1 MGDLGMLA
9 LSITLFALSLAH
21 TNWPAINRH
30 YSDFIEWCVNS
41 GKLGLCVYGGVCGVI
56 VAAFCYPWG
65 Y

>member
-1 MGDLGMLA
+1 MIQAVLCCGLFIMMAGI
-9 LSITLFALSLAH
+9 SIA
-21 TNWPAINRH
+21 NPKAIKRY
-30 YSDFIEWCVNS
+30 YSEFNEWCVNS